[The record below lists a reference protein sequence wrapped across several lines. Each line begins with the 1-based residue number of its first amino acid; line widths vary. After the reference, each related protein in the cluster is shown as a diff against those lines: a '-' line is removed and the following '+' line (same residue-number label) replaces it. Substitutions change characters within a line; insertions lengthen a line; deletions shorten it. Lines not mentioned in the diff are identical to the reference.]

1 MSLVT
6 EHQQAEEWHR
16 LARPQHGRDIRRL
29 TQQDSVR
36 RGCAVARVEGEL
48 DAAMYDDFYDLLRRC
63 LHTDRSIVV
72 LDLRAA
78 GFMSIRSASLLVSAK
93 ADACARGLDLR
104 LVCGRKEVERVLE
117 VTGVRPLFRHY
128 PTIEAAL
135 GG

>member
-6 EHQQAEEWHR
+6 DHQHAEELHR
-16 LARPQHGRDIRRL
+16 LARPQHGREIRRL
-29 TQQDSVR
+29 TQQDGVR

-48 DAAMYDDFYDLLRRC
+48 DAALYDDFYDLLCRC
-63 LHTDRSIVV
+63 MHTDRSIVV

-78 GFMSIRSASLLVSAK
+78 GFMSIRSAALLVSAK
-93 ADACARGLDLR
+93 ADAAARGLDLR

-117 VTGVRPLFRHY
+117 VTGVRHLFRHY
-128 PTIEAAL
+128 PTMQAAL